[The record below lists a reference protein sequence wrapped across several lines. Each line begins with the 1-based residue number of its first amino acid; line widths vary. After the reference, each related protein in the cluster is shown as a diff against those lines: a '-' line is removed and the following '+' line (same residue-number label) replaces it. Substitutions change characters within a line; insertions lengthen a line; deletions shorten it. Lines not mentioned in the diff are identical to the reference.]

1 MNCILISQKLKHK
14 LFSQQVV
21 AIFCKLPDFATS
33 LFSNICEGICN
44 QKHSCSEPARQFL
57 DHISARIEHGR
68 SKNKIAAFWGAYQG
82 GQSLSERIFRH
93 NLSRVWVGLVVLQ
106 WQYMCRLSWR
116 QLVQLCSGHLLPPVS
131 DNPGLRNHFLVHPR
145 SCCTVIATP
154 KDREATVK
162 WYSADVSHGNP
173 SLVWSVPV
181 VVALC

>member
-1 MNCILISQKLKHK
+1 MFCFSRYLCIHPKIFLLISQ
-14 LFSQQVV
+14 
-21 AIFCKLPDFATS
+21 P
-33 LFSNICEGICN
+33 
-44 QKHSCSEPARQFL
+44 
-57 DHISARIEHGR
+57 
-68 SKNKIAAFWGAYQG
+68 AYQG

-154 KDREATVK
+154 KDPRGNGEVIFGRCESRESKPRVK
-162 WYSADVSHGNP
+162 GASSG
-173 SLVWSVPV
+173 SIMLVEAVG
-181 VVALC
+181 CQE